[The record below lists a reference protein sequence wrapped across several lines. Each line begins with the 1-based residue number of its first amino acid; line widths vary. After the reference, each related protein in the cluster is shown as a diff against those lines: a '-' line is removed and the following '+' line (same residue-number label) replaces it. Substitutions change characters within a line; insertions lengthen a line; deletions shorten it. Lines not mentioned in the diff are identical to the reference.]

1 MPQNNPFPFQKSNTI
16 VPVMQTDTAASAAAA
31 GSCARPVTAI
41 YSGRVPSM
49 ASLASIRRSISSR
62 LASLKSSGGSR
73 NSQYETASTR
83 RQSLAVSTKD
93 DSDKERQDEE
103 VDGCL
108 PCTCCCQLPGG
119 YGKAAGTET
128 RDNSTK

>member
-1 MPQNNPFPFQKSNTI
+1 
-16 VPVMQTDTAASAAAA
+16 MQTDTAASAAAA

-62 LASLKSSGGSR
+62 LASLKSSGSR

-93 DSDKERQDEE
+93 DSDKERQVE
-103 VDGCL
+103 GCL

-119 YGKAAGTET
+119 YGKAVGTET